1 MLSLK
6 KSNLKAIMC
15 VCVCVY
21 VCVCVCMCVAS
32 IRTFDD
38 KALMYSNLKTNEPK
52 ETYQGAASMQIY

>member
-6 KSNLKAIMC
+6 KSNLKAI
-15 VCVCVY
+15 VC